1 MTSQKPTSSPTP
13 EAGPAEELTQL
24 RVNQQ
29 ILEELRQMN
38 ASLRLILQRLDLQQ
52 GIQKKVLEGVDS
64 TRSLLDGFTSGGAS
78 FNAYQI
84 DQLTAA
90 YLAVVGPLVAA
101 RLAAPGQPT
110 DLPQMMKGA
119 VLMAKTLTDELAAYR
134 SQRQGLDY
142 LEDQGAFIHDP
153 FKESGSQS

>member
-1 MTSQKPTSSPTP
+1 MASQKPTSSPAP
-13 EAGPAEELTQL
+13 EAGAVEELTQL

-38 ASLRLILQRLDLQQ
+38 ASLRLVLQRLDLQQ
-52 GIQKKVLEGVDS
+52 GIHKQVLDGVS
-64 TRSLLDGFTSGGAS
+64 SARELLDGFTNGGAS

-134 SQRQGLDY
+134 AQRQGLDY
-142 LEDQGAFIHDP
+142 LEEQGAFINDP
-153 FKESGSQS
+153 FKQG